1 MNILYVASIDFYHK
15 PNPSYHLMKA
25 MFEDLIK
32 MGYNIYFVGLS
43 NNEVKEHIP
52 EEFKNN
58 PSFHYEL
65 IQYTPAPKK
74 AFARRYLEGVLLA
87 LKGGKYIK
95 KFIDQCDI
103 VFLQSNPT
111 ILYNALVARH
121 YARKKPVVMNMM
133 DMFPGSSIASGIM
146 PQRWM
151 QKMFY
156 KLQKIAY
163 KKVDVIVGISEDMRD
178 KLMEQGVPYEKT
190 RVILNWFD
198 DNTVSEVARDDNR
211 FIKKYNMIRD
221 KFYVQY
227 AGTLGYVFDYK
238 IVLKVAK
245 LLLPYE
251 NIEIQMIGIGSQ
263 KEDFIKEAT
272 EEGLTNIHFLPL
284 EPQDMVPDVYSA
296 CDVCYIPLKHGII
309 GNSVPSKAGLLM
321 ACKRAIVTSVDKDCK
336 YAQEINTH
344 KIGFACPDD
353 DPKSV
358 AESILYLYKNREECK
373 EMGIRGF
380 EFGYVKYSRTENMRL
395 FNDLFCSLQCC

>member
-15 PNPSYHLMKA
+15 PNPSYHLMTA

-32 MGYNIYFVGLS
+32 MGYNIFFVGLS
-43 NNEVKEHIP
+43 NNEVEEHIP

-65 IQYTPAPKK
+65 ISYTPAPKK
-74 AFARRYLEGVLLA
+74 AFVKRYLEGVSLA

-95 KFIDQCDI
+95 KYIDQSDV

-111 ILYNALVARH
+111 ILYNAIVARH

-146 PQRWM
+146 PKRWM
-151 QKMFY
+151 QRIFFW
-156 KLQKIAY
+156 LQKIAY
-163 KKVDVIVGISEDMRD
+163 KQVDIVVGISEDMRD

-198 DNTVSEVARDDNR
+198 DNTVHEVLRENNR
-211 FIKKYNMIRD
+211 FIKKYNMTND

-245 LLLPYE
+245 QLLPYKD
-251 NIEIQMIGIGSQ
+251 IEIQMIGIGSQ
-263 KEDFIKEAT
+263 KDDFIKEAK
-272 EEGLTNIHFLPL
+272 EECLTNIHFLPL
-284 EPQDMVPDVYSA
+284 EAQDMVSDVYSA

-321 ACKRAIVTSVDKDCK
+321 ACKRAIITSVDKDCK
-336 YAQEINTH
+336 YAQEINSH
-344 KIGFACPDD
+344 KLGFACSDD

-358 AESILYLYKNREECK
+358 VDAILYLYNNREECK
-373 EMGIRGF
+373 NMGKRGYD
-380 EFGYVKYSRTENMRL
+380 FGYIKYSRTENMRL
-395 FNDLFCSLQCC
+395 FNELFMSLK